1 MSVHGPFSDLKIVEF
16 THTVMG
22 PAAGMLFAELGA
34 EVIRIETP
42 PNGDRTRYLGGSG
55 AGYFS
60 FYNRHKKSVLLDL
73 KTDAGR
79 DAALKII
86 GTSDALVENF
96 APGTMDRLGLG
107 YEQVKRL
114 YPRVIYCAL
123 KGFLA
128 GPYEDRLAL
137 DEVVQVMSGLAYMT
151 GPPGQPLRAGAS
163 VIDVM
168 GGLAGAFA
176 ILAALRERDK
186 SGQGQLVQGALYES
200 AVYLMGQH
208 MVQSALQGTPVQP
221 MSVRDSA
228 WAIYRIYETK
238 AGGPVFVGITTDET
252 WTRFCGEF
260 GRPDLASRDDLAT
273 NAGRR
278 AHRAELDVE
287 VARMFLGMTRDEL
300 VAACERARMPFG
312 PVGRPE
318 DLFEDPHLLQSGQL
332 TQTTL
337 LDGSTI
343 AIPTMPLRMETWD
356 PPSETRISLPGEDTR
371 AVLAQAGLSEAEID
385 ALAPHPN

>member
-1 MSVHGPFSDLKIVEF
+1 MGPFADLRIVEF

-42 PNGDRTRYLGGSG
+42 PKGDRTRYLGGSG
-55 AGYFS
+55 TGYFA

-73 KTDAGR
+73 KSEAGR

-86 GTSDALVENF
+86 GTSDAVIENF

-107 YEQVKRL
+107 YETVREHH
-114 YPRVIYCAL
+114 PHVIYCAL

-128 GPYEDRLAL
+128 GPYENRLAL

-163 VIDVM
+163 IIDVM
-168 GGLAGAFA
+168 GGLAGSFA
-176 ILAALRERDK
+176 VLAALRERDRTGK
-186 SGQGQLVQGALYES
+186 GQLVHGALYES
-200 AVYLMGQH
+200 AVFLMGQH
-208 MVQSALQGTPVQP
+208 MVQSAVQGSPVMP

-238 AGGPVFVGITTDET
+238 DGGNVFVGITTDET
-252 WTRFCGEF
+252 WERFCSEF
-260 GRPDLASRDDLAT
+260 GRDDLAQRSDFST
-273 NAGRR
+273 NAARR
-278 AHRAELDVE
+278 ENRAELD
-287 VARMFLGMTRDEL
+287 ADIAAMFKRMTQDEL
-300 VAACERARMPFG
+300 VAACDRARIPFG

-318 DLFEDPHLLQSGQL
+318 DLFQDPHLAQSKQL
-332 TQTTL
+332 VKTTL
-337 LDGSTI
+337 PTGASVS
-343 AIPTMPLRMETWD
+343 IPTMPLRMETWT
-356 PPSETRISLPGEDTR
+356 PESVTTLPSPGAHTRE
-371 AVLAQAGLSEAEID
+371 VLESIGLSQEEVSQ
-385 ALAPHPN
+385 LAPEA